1 MGEIRLF
8 TRSLHTREEEPRSG
22 YDVATV
28 LWVTLAEIL
37 DSPLLDELSSILDV
51 ASDVSYQTSALVLRQ
66 NIAVEVT
73 HLVLVCVCVCVCV
86 RTCVCMYRNLPII
99 RPWARKLS
107 GSSKRG
113 VGLFSSVLIFHS
125 KVRPPYMLYT

>member
-1 MGEIRLF
+1 MLLIPQTDSVRAARSWIPLRAVAVHGYVDFIERHRILTTRL
-8 TRSLHTREEEPRSG
+8 LKQG
-22 YDVATV
+22 YK
-28 LWVTLAEIL
+28 
-37 DSPLLDELSSILDV
+37 
-51 ASDVSYQTSALVLRQ
+51 
-66 NIAVEVT
+66 
-73 HLVLVCVCVCVCV
+73 
-86 RTCVCMYRNLPII
+86 YRNLPII

>member
-1 MGEIRLF
+1 MRILSYAPLKMGGSRF
-8 TRSLHTREEEPRSG
+8 RKT
-22 YDVATV
+22 
-28 LWVTLAEIL
+28 
-37 DSPLLDELSSILDV
+37 
-51 ASDVSYQTSALVLRQ
+51 
-66 NIAVEVT
+66 N
-73 HLVLVCVCVCVCV
+73 
-86 RTCVCMYRNLPII
+86 YRNLPII